1 MEAKEFGTFLKSLRK
16 QRKLTI
22 RQLDLYSGVSHSYL
36 SQLENGRRGI
46 PSPDILKKLSNPL
59 DVSYQELMT
68 KAGYLSGNEHAHG
81 IILEKFRETLA
92 THEHAEKTQSTKK
105 IFEALK
111 DMVKQI
117 EKGKRPFGLTAEL
130 VQIPILGTIKAGYD
144 LYAEQQIV
152 GYETVAK
159 EDVADGEYFFLIVTG
174 DSMIDEGIKEGFRVL
189 VRRQNHVDEGKIG
202 VVLVNRDE
210 ATLKRVYYQDD
221 RVVLQASNR
230 TIPPRILPVDE
241 VRIQGQVTKVEF
253 DV

>member
-1 MEAKEFGTFLKSLRK
+1 MEAKEFGAFLKTLRK

-46 PSPDILKKLSNPL
+46 PSPEILKKISHGLNY
-59 DVSYQELMT
+59 SYIELM
-68 KAGYLSGNEHAHG
+68 KRAGHIGQHDDE
-81 IILEKFRETLA
+81 ITELEKEVY
-92 THEHAEKTQSTKK
+92 EYEQIKK
-105 IFEALK
+105 VQQNK
-111 DMVKQI
+111 MSKN
-117 EKGKRPFGLTAEL
+117 EL
-130 VQIPILGTIKAGYD
+130 VELVNKIKEKKQPYESIANLIRIPILGIIKAGYD

-159 EDVADGEYFFLIVTG
+159 EDVMDGEYFFLIVTG

-189 VRRQNHVDEGKIG
+189 VRRQDFVEDGKIG
-202 VVLVNRDE
+202 VVLVNGDE
-210 ATLKRVYYQDD
+210 ATLKRVYYQED

-230 TIPPRILPVDE
+230 TIPPRILPLDE